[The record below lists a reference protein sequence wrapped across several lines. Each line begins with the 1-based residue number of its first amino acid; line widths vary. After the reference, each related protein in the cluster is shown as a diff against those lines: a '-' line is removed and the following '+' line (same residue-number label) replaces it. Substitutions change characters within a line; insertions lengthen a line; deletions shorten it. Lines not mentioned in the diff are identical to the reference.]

1 MVSVAST
8 WQGLPCMTYSMTL
21 GHGYS
26 RRLSQTPF
34 PLAFGPDLLLATLPG
49 PQRQVQLMETAQNG
63 IPNGPVAGTS
73 CPTQKHAGVTWDL
86 V

>member
-1 MVSVAST
+1 MARTSLHDLQHDLGAWILQEAVPDPFST
-8 WQGLPCMTYSMTL
+8 GL
-21 GHGYS
+21 
-26 RRLSQTPF
+26 
-34 PLAFGPDLLLATLPG
+34 GPDMLLATLPG